1 MQKIL
6 LVCILIVSM
15 SMAKGITYEVP
26 QGVLDVVNEN
36 LSGAGML
43 RGFDQGTFKQD
54 LGFDSL
60 TQLKDV
66 KYGEPIPEYLIM
78 SNDTINEKT
87 PVSKIAFYDSLW
99 YIPLLEKNVCVSMLM
114 VRKVDGIWKDDGAG
128 GKGAFVTDLQ
138 NVRAAWVNKKI
149 VFVFIPILNT
159 MCFHIPDSG
168 DYNLTPIDK
177 EIFIDTL
184 ISNKNKSY
192 STLLDVDVILRAHN
206 RELSK
211 LPKTPEVKRHKHN
224 EQSEYNDRGN
234 K

>member
-1 MQKIL
+1 
-6 LVCILIVSM
+6 
-15 SMAKGITYEVP
+15 MAKGISYEVP
-26 QGVLDVVNEN
+26 QGVRDVVNEN
-36 LSGAGML
+36 LSGLGML
-43 RGFDQGTFKQD
+43 RGFDQGALKQM

-66 KYGEPIPEYLIM
+66 KYGEPIPEYIIV
-78 SNDTINEKT
+78 SNDTIKEKT
-87 PVSKIAFYDSLW
+87 PLSKIAVFESFW
-99 YIPLLEKNVCVSMLM
+99 YIPLLEKNVCVSVLK
-114 VRKVDGIWKDDGAG
+114 VRRVHGIWKSAGAG

-138 NVRAAWVNKKI
+138 NVRAAWANKKI

-206 RELSK
+206 RELLK
-211 LPKTPEVKRHKHN
+211 LPKTPEVKQHKHN